1 MKKNIIEINNILA
14 TLKLLTSV
22 HDRDYVRMV
31 WAITN
36 HVAIQSSISREQEVK
51 IMMDLHS
58 FINELNK
65 KYPINSDTIEKC
77 ENQFT
82 F

>member
-14 TLKLLTSV
+14 TLKLLTPV

-65 KYPINSDTIEKC
+65 KYPIHSDTIEKY